1 MKSIKEEIQTIKT
14 LLKDSRT
21 AKYHKRLQIVLFRL
35 MGKSYKE
42 IIEFLD
48 CNQTTIWQNVKK
60 YEEFGLDSLLQETR
74 GGRNHAYMTVEEE
87 KAFLARHLKAA
98 EAGEFVTIDALF
110 QAYKKELGRSY
121 TRDAFYQLL
130 KRHGWRNITP
140 RPEHPRK
147 ADAQTI
153 VASKNKISIQE
164 EKKKRFKTSRPFHK
178 VRLMYQDEAGFGRI
192 SKLGSCW
199 SPIGVGPHVHS
210 HYIREFRYCYGAVD
224 AHTGESFFLRA
235 GGCNTEWMNVF
246 LEELSQAYPD
256 DYFLLVMDNAI
267 WHKSSTLKIPTNI
280 GFAFIPPY
288 TPEMNPIEQ
297 VWKEIRKRGFKNKAF
312 RTLEDVMNQ
321 LQDVIQGLEKE
332 VIKSIVNQRWTRML
346 FESR

>member
-1 MKSIKEEIQTIKT
+1 
-14 LLKDSRT
+14 
-21 AKYHKRLQIVLFRL
+21 
-35 MGKSYKE
+35 
-42 IIEFLD
+42 
-48 CNQTTIWQNVKK
+48 
-60 YEEFGLDSLLQETR
+60 
-74 GGRNHAYMTVEEE
+74 
-87 KAFLARHLKAA
+87 
-98 EAGEFVTIDALF
+98 
-110 QAYKKELGRSY
+110 
-121 TRDAFYQLL
+121 
-130 KRHGWRNITP
+130 
-140 RPEHPRK
+140 
-147 ADAQTI
+147 
-153 VASKNKISIQE
+153 
-164 EKKKRFKTSRPFHK
+164 
-178 VRLMYQDEAGFGRI
+178 YQDEAGFGRI

-199 SPIGVGPHVHS
+199 APIGVGPHVHS

-224 AHTGESFFLRA
+224 AHTGESFFLIA

-246 LEELSQAYPD
+246 LKELSQAYPY

-332 VIKSIVNQRWTRML
+332 VIKSIVNRRWTRML

>member
-1 MKSIKEEIQTIKT
+1 MKSTKEEIKTIKT

-42 IIEFLD
+42 IIELLD
-48 CNQTTIWQNVKK
+48 CNQTTIWRNVKK

-164 EKKKRFKTSRPFHK
+164 DKKKRFKYSRRFRK
-178 VRLMYQDEAGFGRI
+178 VRLMYQDDAGFGRI

-224 AHTGESFFLRA
+224 AHTGESFFLIA
-235 GGCNTEWMNVF
+235 GGCNTEWMNAF

-256 DYFLLVMDNAI
+256 DYLLLVMDNAI

-332 VIKSIVNQRWTRML
+332 VIKSIVNRRWTRML

>member
-42 IIEFLD
+42 IIELLD
-48 CNQTTIWQNVKK
+48 CNQTMIWRNVKK

-87 KAFLARHLKAA
+87 KAFLARHLKAT

-110 QAYKKELGRSY
+110 QAHKKELGRSY

-130 KRHGWRNITP
+130 KRHGWRNIMP
-140 RPEHPRK
+140 RPEHLRK

-164 EKKKRFKTSRPFHK
+164 DEKA
-178 VRLMYQDEAGFGRI
+178 L
-192 SKLGSCW
+192 
-199 SPIGVGPHVHS
+199 
-210 HYIREFRYCYGAVD
+210 
-224 AHTGESFFLRA
+224 
-235 GGCNTEWMNVF
+235 
-246 LEELSQAYPD
+246 
-256 DYFLLVMDNAI
+256 
-267 WHKSSTLKIPTNI
+267 
-280 GFAFIPPY
+280 
-288 TPEMNPIEQ
+288 
-297 VWKEIRKRGFKNKAF
+297 
-312 RTLEDVMNQ
+312 
-321 LQDVIQGLEKE
+321 
-332 VIKSIVNQRWTRML
+332 
-346 FESR
+346 

>member
-1 MKSIKEEIQTIKT
+1 MSRLKIKSQFKKT
-14 LLKDSRT
+14 R
-21 AKYHKRLQIVLFRL
+21 
-35 MGKSYKE
+35 
-42 IIEFLD
+42 
-48 CNQTTIWQNVKK
+48 
-60 YEEFGLDSLLQETR
+60 
-74 GGRNHAYMTVEEE
+74 
-87 KAFLARHLKAA
+87 
-98 EAGEFVTIDALF
+98 
-110 QAYKKELGRSY
+110 
-121 TRDAFYQLL
+121 
-130 KRHGWRNITP
+130 
-140 RPEHPRK
+140 
-147 ADAQTI
+147 
-153 VASKNKISIQE
+153 
-164 EKKKRFKTSRPFHK
+164 KRFKYSRRF
-178 VRLMYQDEAGFGRI
+178 R
-192 SKLGSCW
+192 
-199 SPIGVGPHVHS
+199 IGVGSHVHS

-235 GGCNTEWMNVF
+235 GGCNTEWMNAF

-256 DYFLLVMDNAI
+256 DYLLLVMDNAI

-332 VIKSIVNQRWTRML
+332 VIKSIVNRRWTRML

>member
-42 IIEFLD
+42 IIELLQWFEIRCEQLYQESQTNLQKYFSSQGVLLQIQYTID
-48 CNQTTIWQNVKK
+48 CNQTTIWRNVKK

-87 KAFLARHLKAA
+87 KAFLARHLKAT

-130 KRHGWRNITP
+130 KRHGWRNIMP

-153 VASKNKISIQE
+153 VASKNKVSIQE
-164 EKKKRFKTSRPFHK
+164 DK
-178 VRLMYQDEAGFGRI
+178 
-192 SKLGSCW
+192 
-199 SPIGVGPHVHS
+199 
-210 HYIREFRYCYGAVD
+210 
-224 AHTGESFFLRA
+224 
-235 GGCNTEWMNVF
+235 
-246 LEELSQAYPD
+246 
-256 DYFLLVMDNAI
+256 
-267 WHKSSTLKIPTNI
+267 
-280 GFAFIPPY
+280 
-288 TPEMNPIEQ
+288 
-297 VWKEIRKRGFKNKAF
+297 KAF
-312 RTLEDVMNQ
+312 
-321 LQDVIQGLEKE
+321 
-332 VIKSIVNQRWTRML
+332 
-346 FESR
+346 

>member
-1 MKSIKEEIQTIKT
+1 
-14 LLKDSRT
+14 
-21 AKYHKRLQIVLFRL
+21 
-35 MGKSYKE
+35 
-42 IIEFLD
+42 
-48 CNQTTIWQNVKK
+48 
-60 YEEFGLDSLLQETR
+60 
-74 GGRNHAYMTVEEE
+74 
-87 KAFLARHLKAA
+87 
-98 EAGEFVTIDALF
+98 
-110 QAYKKELGRSY
+110 
-121 TRDAFYQLL
+121 
-130 KRHGWRNITP
+130 
-140 RPEHPRK
+140 
-147 ADAQTI
+147 
-153 VASKNKISIQE
+153 
-164 EKKKRFKTSRPFHK
+164 K

-224 AHTGESFFLRA
+224 AYTGESFFLRA

-246 LEELSQAYPD
+246 LEELSQAYPY

-267 WHKSSTLKIPTNI
+267 WHKSSILKIPTNI

-312 RTLEDVMNQ
+312 RILEDVMNQ

-332 VIKSIVNQRWTRML
+332 VIKSIVNRRWTRML

>member
-1 MKSIKEEIQTIKT
+1 IKT

-178 VRLMYQDEAGFGRI
+178 VRLMYQDDAGFGRI

>member
-21 AKYHKRLQIVLFRL
+21 AKYYKRLQIVLFRL

-178 VRLMYQDEAGFGRI
+178 VRLMYQDDAGFGRI

>member
-42 IIEFLD
+42 IIELLD
-48 CNQTTIWQNVKK
+48 CNQTTIWRNVKK

-140 RPEHPRK
+140 RPEHPKK

-164 EKKKRFKTSRPFHK
+164 DKKKRFKTSRRFRK

-199 SPIGVGPHVHS
+199 APIGVGPHIHS

-224 AHTGESFFLRA
+224 AHTGASVFLIA

-246 LEELSQAYPD
+246 LEELSQAYPY
-256 DYFLLVMDNAI
+256 DYFLLVIDNAI

-332 VIKSIVNQRWTRML
+332 VIKPIVNRRWTRML